1 MVSKEVGNYFCLSLS
16 LSDRHNACQEVNYGE
31 PTGQQKTQ
39 WGEKDTMTER
49 HTMQSSRAARHRKSQ
64 GDGVRH
70 SGKGSVPHG
79 RGAEVRC
86 PKRTGHPMG
95 INQSA
100 QPTQARP
107 RERSELPEPRSGES
121 EALKT
126 THNTD

>member
-1 MVSKEVGNYFCLSLS
+1 MSKRAG
-16 LSDRHNACQEVNYGE
+16 
-31 PTGQQKTQ
+31 
-39 WGEKDTMTER
+39 
-49 HTMQSSRAARHRKSQ
+49 HTMGILSYKQMYILYNILCITYE
-64 GDGVRH
+64 
-70 SGKGSVPHG
+70 